1 MTHMSSP
8 TVWHEFAHDP
18 RDPSHAALRAADADR
33 DVVRRVLGDAYAE
46 GRLDREEFDER
57 TDVVARSRTLGEL
70 PAIIDDLVPTTA
82 ALSTTGGQGPQ
93 TVEER
98 AVRRYERGRREAVG
112 RFVFVSLLCWGIWL
126 ATGFGGDGF
135 DANFPWPLF
144 VMFGTGIPAFRYL
157 TGRADIIADEVRR
170 IEKKDRKELEQREI
184 KELER
189 RERRRALGHGDLHDG
204 AHGDLHGRREPED

>member
-1 MTHMSSP
+1 MTHMSGP

-46 GRLDREEFDER
+46 GKLDREEFDER
-57 TDVVARSRTLGEL
+57 TDVVTASRTLGEL

-82 ALSTTGGQGPQ
+82 ATTALSTPES
-93 TVEER
+93 VRAR
-98 AVRRYERGRREAVG
+98 AVARYERGRREAVG
-112 RFVFVSLLCWGIWL
+112 RFLFVSLLCWGIWL
-126 ATGFGGDGF
+126 ATGLDGDGF

-157 TGRADIIADEVRR
+157 SGREDIIAEEARR

-189 RERRRALGHGDLHDG
+189 RERHRALGHGDT
-204 AHGDLHGRREPED
+204 HGDPHGRREPEDHSED